1 MDISGGKILGSL
13 EIEGNLIV
21 NGQGGVAGDTLP
33 LGTIQEYAGNEIPN
47 SWLLCDGSAI
57 SRIAYADLF
66 EVIGTTYGE
75 GDGSTTFNLPNLKGK
90 TIVGLDE
97 DDTDFNKLGKIGGEK
112 EHILTIEEMPSHR
125 HPTRYGDTEGGDGSG
140 YRFSNTL
147 ATSTQIVES
156 AGGNQAHNN
165 LQPYIVFNYIIKAS
179 KTIAT
184 IIKTDTAEIIDNLTS
199 KSTTDA
205 LSANQGRILNEKIKA
220 YRYIKATKSIIQ
232 DNIVENS
239 QVLLDTI
246 FEDTTDGLITLSN
259 NSLVIGEGVN
269 QIEVSGEVSAQ
280 NLNGESGNYLW
291 IKIFKNGSSIASTLV
306 NANTY
311 FNSGVILPT
320 FVNVQK
326 GDKFT
331 LVADNTAPT
340 GSVRTG
346 SNATFLS
353 IKIIS

>member
-75 GDGSTTFNLPNLKGK
+75 GDGSTTFNLPDLKGK

-205 LSANQGRILNEKIKA
+205 LSANQGRVLNEQLKRKLLTA
-220 YRYIKATKSIIQ
+220 YIDRKSFTFSESWGIVNLSPFDSYVSNTDKLIVTDSGIVIGKGVSKVLCSAQ
-232 DNIVENS
+232 CGGIDNSALGGDKNFHIRKN
-239 QVLLDTI
+239 
-246 FEDTTDGLITLSN
+246 DTTIVKTAY
-259 NSLVIGEGVN
+259 
-269 QIEVSGEVSAQ
+269 SG
-280 NLNGESGNYLW
+280 
-291 IKIFKNGSSIASTLV
+291 
-306 NANTY
+306 
-311 FNSGVILPT
+311 NSGVWTPFSIVPQL
-320 FVNVQK
+320 VKCQE
-326 GDKFT
+326 GDVFT
-331 LVADNTAPT
+331 ITCASGGT
-340 GSVRTG
+340 GTG
-346 SNATFLS
+346 ELIGEALT
-353 IKIIS
+353 IEIIE